1 MRMYRYI
8 LVRFLL
14 NLVKVQIAFLLLI
27 FVIDGV
33 EQAQLLAAYDA
44 PKLET
49 LRLVTLRA
57 PQYVMKI
64 FPLVLMLASL
74 TTFVGLSR
82 SSELVVMRASGQSA
96 IKLLMI
102 PVIATLLIG
111 VILTAVVNPIVAATI
126 RKTDALLAEYNI
138 GGQSLVSLGSTGI
151 WLRQG
156 GAESQ
161 FVIQADRT
169 SFNGSILFNV
179 NLFEFTLDGQ
189 LTRRIQAQSARLAD
203 GEWLMRNGTDWRFDY
218 TNTES
223 PITSIPFEDLPLKTT
238 LTSQEILE
246 KFASPEAVSIWDLPA
261 LIERL
266 DQAGFSSQRQ
276 RLFLQ
281 SELARAVVLVAMVL
295 IGAGFSMRHARFGQ
309 TGIMVLLAVFSAFLL
324 YSLKSIAE
332 SLGATGAIPIELAA
346 WGPGAAGIL
355 LTMGLLLHLEDG

>member
-1 MRMYRYI
+1 MTMYRYI
-8 LVRFLL
+8 LTRFLI
-14 NLVKVQIAFLLLI
+14 NLVKVQIAFLLLV

-33 EQAQLLAAYDA
+33 EQAQLLAPYDA
-44 PKLET
+44 PRLEA
-49 LRLVTLRA
+49 LRLVSLRA
-57 PQYVMKI
+57 PQYMMKI
-64 FPLVLMLASL
+64 FPLVIMLASL

-96 IKLLMI
+96 IKLLLI
-102 PVIATLLIG
+102 PVVATLLIA
-111 VILTAVVNPIVAATI
+111 IFLTAVFNPIVAATI

-138 GGQSLVSLGSTGI
+138 GGRSLVSLGSTGI

-156 GAESQ
+156 SDTSQ

-169 SFNGSILFNV
+169 SFNGSILFRV

-203 GEWLMRNGTDWRFDY
+203 GEWLMRNGMDWRFEY
-218 TNTES
+218 SNPER
-223 PITSIPFEDLPLKTT
+223 PISSTPFETLPLRTT

-246 KFASPEAVSIWDLPA
+246 KFASPQAVSIWELPA
-261 LIERL
+261 LISRL
-266 DQAGFSSQRQ
+266 DEAGFSSKRQ

-281 SELARAVVLVAMVL
+281 SELARGVVLVAMVL

-324 YSLKSIAE
+324 YSLNSIAE
-332 SLGATGAIPIELAA
+332 SLGATGAIPIQLAA
-346 WGPGAAGIL
+346 WGPGGAGIL